1 MFLKVAA
8 LGFIFNKGSY
18 LRDAWNILDCVIV
31 VSGYLPYFFKS
42 GANISALRSFRVLRP
57 LRTISG
63 IEGLRVIVG
72 ALITSLPLLRDTMLV
87 ILFFFI
93 IFAIGGV
100 QLFAGV
106 MKNRCINI
114 ENGFDHP
121 NDDLCGGA

>member
-1 MFLKVAA
+1 MLLKIFA
-8 LGFIFNKGSY
+8 LGFVLTKNSY
-18 LRDAWNILDCVIV
+18 LRDAWNILDFTIV
-31 VSGYLPYFFKS
+31 VAGYIPYLFSGG

-72 ALITSLPLLRDTMLV
+72 ALISSMPLLRDTMLV

-100 QLFAGV
+100 
-106 MKNRCINI
+106 
-114 ENGFDHP
+114 
-121 NDDLCGGA
+121 